1 MASNIPDTLRCK
13 YTYKPCF
20 NPRTT
25 KKNGDLHML
34 CAFHRDRANEV
45 QKTHA
50 KKRKQLK
57 ALEQRVLMDTSAHEV
72 GGMDPLELQYLEA
85 LLREYDVARA
95 VASSTTT
102 ETTMTDEEYAILFE
116 LF

>member
-1 MASNIPDTLRCK
+1 MEESLRCK
-13 YTYKPCF
+13 YTYKPCL

-34 CAFHRDRANEV
+34 CDYHRDKANEV

-50 KKRKQLK
+50 KKRKMRR
-57 ALEQRVLMDTSAHEV
+57 ALENASPQLAPTSLTMDAI
-72 GGMDPLELQYLEA
+72 ELAYLEA
-85 LLREYDVARA
+85 ILNAHEAPSTTA
-95 VASSTTT
+95 TSSTSTT
-102 ETTMTDEEYAILFE
+102 HLTDEEYAILFE

>member
-1 MASNIPDTLRCK
+1 MDESLRCK
-13 YTYKPCF
+13 YTYKPCL

-34 CAFHRDRANEV
+34 CDYHRDKANQV

-50 KKRKQLK
+50 IKRKLRR
-57 ALEQRVLMDTSAHEV
+57 ALENASPPLAPAPTSLPMDAI
-72 GGMDPLELQYLEA
+72 ELAYLEA
-85 LLREYDVARA
+85 ILNAHEGPSTSTT
-95 VASSTTT
+95 SSTSTT
-102 ETTMTDEEYAILFE
+102 HLTDEEYAILFE